1 MKKVV
6 IMYLL
11 WSNEPMRY
19 LTDAIR
25 GVAAQ
30 SYPREGLEFLIVYN
44 SHKPD
49 EPSAVP
55 YIRSEIEKNSAH
67 LPHTTIIENDKNL
80 GFSGGN
86 NFGMRWAVEHGF
98 DYVFLHNGD
107 GYLGENCVKAL
118 VEVMDADPKIGAA
131 QSLVLLHP
139 AVDSIN
145 SAGNCLHFL
154 GFGYCD
160 FYKKKKNEVVLP
172 AVKDVAYA
180 SGAAIMMRTDLL
192 QKFGYW
198 DEDYFMYHEDT
209 DYSLRLFTAG
219 YRNVMVKASEFFHKY
234 EFSKSISK
242 YFWMERNRYAIL
254 LLFFSCPTLI
264 LILPMFIV
272 MEIALWFFAW
282 RGGWVGEKW
291 KVYKYW
297 LKWGS
302 WKFWLVKRRKM
313 MADRVTSDRKLLR
326 AMVAVIK
333 FQEAAIENP
342 VLKYI
347 GNPVMFV
354 YYWLLSRVVV
364 WW

>member
-1 MKKVV
+1 
-6 IMYLL
+6 MYLL

-19 LTDAIR
+19 LTDAIE
-25 GVAAQ
+25 GMATQ
-30 SYPREGLEFLIVYN
+30 SYPREAMEFLIVYN

-49 EPSAVP
+49 EPSAAP
-55 YIRSEIEKNSAH
+55 YIRSEIEKNAAR
-67 LPHTTIIENDKNL
+67 LPHTTIIESEKNL

-107 GYLGENCVKAL
+107 AYMGENCVKAL
-118 VEVMDADPKIGAA
+118 VETMDADETIGSA

-139 AVDSIN
+139 ATDSIN

-160 FYKKKKNEVVLP
+160 LYKKKKNEVVLP

-180 SGAAIMMRTDLL
+180 SGAAIMMRTTLL
-192 QKFGYW
+192 QKYGYW

-209 DYSLRLFTAG
+209 DYSLRLFVAG
-219 YRNVMVKASEFFHKY
+219 YRNVMVTASEFFHKY

-254 LLFFSCPTLI
+254 LLFFSLPTLI
-264 LILPMFIV
+264 LILPMFLI

-282 RGGWVGEKW
+282 RGGWAGEKW

-297 LKWGS
+297 FKLSS
-302 WKFWLVKRRKM
+302 WKFWLVKRKSLRAIRK
-313 MADRVTSDRKLLR
+313 TTDRKLLQ
-326 AMVAVIK
+326 AMIAVIK

-347 GNPVMFV
+347 GNPVMSV
-354 YYWLLSRVVV
+354 YYWILSRMLV